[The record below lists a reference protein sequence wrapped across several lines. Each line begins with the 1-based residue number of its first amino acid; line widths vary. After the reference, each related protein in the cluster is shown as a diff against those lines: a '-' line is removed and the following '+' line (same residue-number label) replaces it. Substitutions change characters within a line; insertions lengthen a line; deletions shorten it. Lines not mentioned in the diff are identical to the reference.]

1 MCLYVKEEVLDSCLM
16 LVLGTG
22 GVGAGTLVA
31 REAARDDDIALVD
44 CLERVSCTK
53 VSSLVIVC
61 IYVYLSFFFVIRHC
75 TWQNLRIH
83 SKSCALWS

>member
-53 VSSLVIVC
+53 VSSLVIGIVC
-61 IYVYLSFFFVIRHC
+61 IYVYLSFFC
-75 TWQNLRIH
+75 Y
-83 SKSCALWS
+83 